1 MSDIGQLM
9 ALQQRINEQ
18 EREDIRNIGRT
29 VGDIFAQRGQRSF
42 EKNAI
47 DFFTREGVSPQAINQ
62 FQSMYP
68 HVPATL
74 IYHWAGE
81 IGKQQEAQD
90 MKDMFASFQS
100 AVANIKD
107 PSELTPELVAG
118 VVKNPAYLPKF
129 VEFFKMYKDLYP
141 DVKWLPLGE
150 GEQQFQTI
158 GGKPT
163 GEVISGKERAN
174 VSIFNTEMAISKKV
188 TRTEADKLIDTGKW
202 TEGKPI
208 GLTTGTEETYNPKT
222 GITYGRPYKILPN
235 GTQVYTGKSRPIKGK
250 EIKGREIKERGIK
263 EKKAEKKPTFTERR
277 LFAEAISEAEGDI
290 LANSADEDMS
300 AQVDFFN
307 QNANTSHIYLWQEV
321 KWGRDKWIKTKLPV
335 INGRQVKA
343 KDVQDT
349 ADKHNLSYEEVLK
362 RINAKA
368 PFLSKKN
375 P

>member
-47 DFFTREGVSPQAINQ
+47 DFFTREGVSPQAINR

-90 MKDMFASFQS
+90 MEDMFASFQS

-107 PSELTPELVAG
+107 PSELTPELIAR

-129 VEFFKMYKDLYP
+129 VEVFKAYKDLYP

-174 VSIFNTEMAISKKV
+174 VSIFDAKTGVSKKV

-202 TEGKPI
+202 TEGKPGKLEDRYEPFGHGQMWDKKTGKIIKVPTSGI
-208 GLTTGTEETYNPKT
+208 GRSTGRSTEKRVAYRDTVTGAIHYYNVNNPKDRET
-222 GITYGRPYKILPN
+222 LTKFGAQLMPVSQQNKKSATERLEDLVGMRGKFGKKLVPPAGYKLS
-235 GTQVYTGKSRPIKGK
+235 TKTVKGK
-250 EIKGREIKERGIK
+250 
-263 EKKAEKKPTFTERR
+263 PVY
-277 LFAEAISEAEGDI
+277 ISPDGKHA
-290 LANSADEDMS
+290 
-300 AQVDFFN
+300 
-307 QNANTSHIYLWQEV
+307 
-321 KWGRDKWIKTKLPV
+321 WI
-335 INGRQVKA
+335 
-343 KDVQDT
+343 
-349 ADKHNLSYEEVLK
+349 
-362 RINAKA
+362 A
-368 PFLSKKN
+368 P
-375 P
+375 

>member
-18 EREDIRNIGRT
+18 EREDIQNIGRT

-47 DFFTREGVSPQAINQ
+47 DFFTREGVSPQAINR

-74 IYHWAGE
+74 IYHYAGKIE
-81 IGKQQEAQD
+81 EQQEAQD

-107 PSELTPELVAG
+107 PSELTPELVAR

-129 VEFFKMYKDLYP
+129 VEVFKAYKDLYP

-163 GEVISGKERAN
+163 GEVISGKEKAN
-174 VSIFNTEMAISKKV
+174 VPIFDAKTGVSKKV
-188 TRTEADKLIDTGKW
+188 TRTEADRLIDTGKW
-202 TEGKPI
+202 TEGKPGKLEDRYEPFGHGQMWDKKTGKIIKVPTSGI
-208 GLTTGTEETYNPKT
+208 GRSTGRSTEKRVAYRDTVTGAIHYYNVNNPKDRET
-222 GITYGRPYKILPN
+222 LTKFGAQLVPVSQQNKKSATERLEDLVGMRGKFGKKLVPPAGYKLS
-235 GTQVYTGKSRPIKGK
+235 TKTAKGK
-250 EIKGREIKERGIK
+250 
-263 EKKAEKKPTFTERR
+263 PVY
-277 LFAEAISEAEGDI
+277 ISPDGKHA
-290 LANSADEDMS
+290 
-300 AQVDFFN
+300 
-307 QNANTSHIYLWQEV
+307 
-321 KWGRDKWIKTKLPV
+321 WI
-335 INGRQVKA
+335 
-343 KDVQDT
+343 
-349 ADKHNLSYEEVLK
+349 
-362 RINAKA
+362 A
-368 PFLSKKN
+368 P
-375 P
+375 